1 MFAIVCIG
9 SASQTQVSQTQV
21 WSAYTARD
29 RDGIGTGKEVHVVLT
44 RLTPS
49 TLNKDCYRVL
59 KEAIL
64 NLDLVPGTQIT
75 ESAIAAQLGISKTPV
90 REALARLASEGFVVS
105 GPGRRS
111 FIAGL
116 SVDALRE
123 IYQVRAILETASV
136 RQVTPILTD
145 SDLAEL
151 ESAIKRAFQGLER
164 EDLSAFLDANE
175 HFHTHLINCSRNQ
188 CLIDIAMRLFDHV
201 RRVRSALY
209 CSEQMVHDHDLS
221 RKGIENHQRILAA
234 LIKRDDERAARE
246 MAIDVQTFVDLMD
259 TPTVQEALLA
269 LTGRTTLHHLQR
281 GQSVTSRAADD

>member
-1 MFAIVCIG
+1 MARG
-9 SASQTQVSQTQV
+9 SEFGE
-21 WSAYTARD
+21 ARK
-29 RDGIGTGKEVHVVLT
+29 KEPVVLT
-44 RLTPS
+44 RLSPS

-64 NLDLVPGTQIT
+64 NLDLVPGTQII
-75 ESAIAAQLGISKTPV
+75 ESNVAAQLGISKTPV
-90 REALARLASEGFVVS
+90 REALARLASEGFVVA

-111 FIAGL
+111 YIAGL

-136 RQVTPILTD
+136 RQVTPILTNA
-145 SDLAEL
+145 DLTEL
-151 ESAIKRAFQGLER
+151 DAAIQRAFQGLER

-209 CSEQMVHDHDLS
+209 CSEQMTHDHDLS

-234 LIKRDDERAARE
+234 LTERDAERAAAE

-269 LTGRTTLHHLQR
+269 LTGQTTVHHHQPGR
-281 GQSVTSRAADD
+281 SVAPRAADD